1 MRLGSVTGVQIRQR
15 ASRTVAGM
23 TAVDWSVLD
32 AVLFDLDGVLT
43 PTAEIH
49 ERAWK
54 EMFDSFL
61 ATVPG
66 EAPFSGSDYLT
77 YVDGKP
83 RFDGVRSFVHSRAID
98 LPEGTHDD
106 PPGFDSIGALGNM
119 KNAMFQRI
127 LRRDGIAPY
136 AGSVRLLDALADR
149 GTAMAVVSSSRNAPE
164 VLDASGLASRFGV
177 VVDGSI
183 ATQRGLRGKP
193 APDTF
198 LEAAKELG
206 ASVARTA
213 VAEDALSGVA
223 AGRAGGFGL
232 VIGVDRGAGHA
243 ALGDA
248 GADVVVDD
256 LAELV
261 DSLGRS

>member
-1 MRLGSVTGVQIRQR
+1 
-15 ASRTVAGM
+15 M
-23 TAVDWSVLD
+23 TAIDWGALD

-66 EAPFSGSDYLT
+66 EAPFSASDYLL

-83 RFDGVRSFVHSRAID
+83 RFDGVRSFVRSRAID

-106 PPGFDSIGALGNM
+106 APGFESIGSLGNM
-119 KNAMFQRI
+119 KNAMFQTI
-127 LRRDGIAPY
+127 LRRDGITAYP
-136 AGSVRLLDALADR
+136 GSLRVLDALTER
-149 GTAMAVVSSSRNAPE
+149 GSGMAVVSSSRNAPE
-164 VLDASGLASRFGV
+164 VLQASGLAARFEV
-177 VVDGSI
+177 VVDGSV
-183 ATQRGLRGKP
+183 AARLGLSGKP

-206 ASVARTA
+206 VSAERAV

-232 VIGVDRGAGHA
+232 VVGVDRGAGHD
-243 ALGDA
+243 ALRDA

-256 LAELV
+256 LAELL